1 MSYIYVEGGNYLG
14 HEVKSEPV
22 EYIKLSFVVLRDC
35 RRCKCL
41 TRGTHRKRENQIYK
55 RQNEKYTILDVS
67 RGEHAVK
74 TDGICTVR
82 RVGYINSRYNFSNA
96 RWQSELQSSN
106 PFSSI
111 FPHSLRSTA
120 DGVNAMRK
128 QPTDWIVELD
138 AVSATWKWKFFLS
151 QCCLVVWTLFFLSL
165 FIADSG
171 RCKWIYFRK
180 EWSSDRAGFCVVYK
194 RKRQRPLKEDQMA
207 QIFPWPTRRRSL
219 SRTTKKVK
227 WNIEIPFWRRI
238 ALVHPTVPDMLLSK
252 AIAVAFFKEENLVSL
267 RLWKNCR
274 VLTAAV
280 RRLPYIIYHP
290 PCHWSCRCVNQDNVV
305 ITLDDQLVTRFVLQG
320 RLFSF
325 TSVPVRI
332 SLSKKK
338 KTKTV

>member
-1 MSYIYVEGGNYLG
+1 M
-14 HEVKSEPV
+14 
-22 EYIKLSFVVLRDC
+22 
-35 RRCKCL
+35 
-41 TRGTHRKRENQIYK
+41 
-55 RQNEKYTILDVS
+55 
-67 RGEHAVK
+67 
-74 TDGICTVR
+74 TVR
-82 RVGYINSRYNFSNA
+82 ITEFKPFLFHIS
-96 RWQSELQSSN
+96 
-106 PFSSI
+106 PFSSE
-111 FPHSLRSTA
+111 HGGRSECHEKTTNWLDCRTRCSLSN
-120 DGVNAMRK
+120 VKVKVFSFSM
-128 QPTDWIVELD
+128 
-138 AVSATWKWKFFLS
+138 LS
-151 QCCLVVWTLFFLSL
+151 CCLDSFFSLSL